1 MTASTPKQFP
11 PLIGVGLIMLLAC
24 SLYLPF
30 LDNPPVFDDA
40 FLFSGRHFFY
50 YATHPFGF
58 QLRVPPYFSFASA
71 HVLTGSM
78 EVNRILSLAFHI
90 ACSLALYKLIYDLL
104 RTVRDTDRTGSAP
117 GTELHAATW
126 AFISAAVFAI
136 HPVAVYGAA
145 YLVQRT
151 IVLATL
157 FSLLSVILFQRGLAR
172 GSHVDALSAALL
184 YSVAVLCKE
193 HAVLLPA
200 VAVLT
205 AALVPCERRF
215 AIRHTLIYLLACTP
229 AAIFV
234 TLLAKGVIGSAYE
247 PDFEIVGFQM
257 ENVFGFDIAQFPL
270 LRSAAIQAG
279 LFFNYFALWL
289 WPDTR
294 AMSVDIRVDF
304 VETWA
309 PIWTVLKAVAF
320 IAYGVIGFLLLKRR
334 GRAGLIGFGLL
345 YAWILFLVEFTAAR
359 FQEPFVLYRS
369 YLWAPGILLAF
380 GALLSRFPYR
390 AALAAFAIAGPVL
403 LYQAHDRLVTFSS
416 TFLLWK
422 DAAAKLPDKPIPW
435 GSRTLYNVGREY
447 MRAGHPDR
455 AIEIVERCLAQY
467 PDTYHCYFARGAIHL
482 ELEEFEQALP
492 YLARA
497 VTLNPDSGLAY
508 HRLGQAL
515 EKLDR
520 IQEAKALYR
529 RASQLGFKGADLEIN
544 RLEAPGGGLRPPK
557 STSPSTR

>member
-11 PLIGVGLIMLLAC
+11 PLIGVGLIIVLAC
-24 SLYLPF
+24 GLYLTF

-40 FLFSGRHFFY
+40 FLYSGRNFFY

-58 QLRVPPYFSFASA
+58 QLRVPPYFSFAVA

-104 RTVRDTDRTGSAP
+104 RAVRDTDRSGSAP
-117 GTELHAATW
+117 GTEWHAATW

-172 GSHVDALSAALL
+172 GSHADALSAALL

-193 HAVLLPA
+193 HGVLLPA

-215 AIRHTLIYLLACTP
+215 AIRHTVIYLLACTP

-234 TLLAKGVIGSAYE
+234 TLLTKGVIGSAYE
-247 PDFEIVGFQM
+247 PDFDLVGFQM
-257 ENVFGFDIAQFPL
+257 ENVFGFDITQFPL

-304 VETWA
+304 LETWA

-320 IAYGVIGFLLLKRR
+320 VAYGVVGLLLLKRR

-345 YAWILFLVEFTAAR
+345 YVWILFLVEFTAAR

-369 YLWAPGILLAF
+369 YLWAPGILLAC
-380 GALLSRFPYR
+380 GALLSRIPSR
-390 AALAAFAIAGPVL
+390 AALVAFAFAGPVL

-416 TFLLWK
+416 PFLLWK
-422 DAAAKLPDKPIPW
+422 DALAKLPDKPVPW

-455 AIEIVERCLAQY
+455 AIEIVERCMGQY
-467 PDTYHCYFARGAIHL
+467 PDTYHCYTARGAIHL

-497 VTLNPDSGLAY
+497 VMLNPDSAIAY
-508 HRLGQAL
+508 HRLGLAM
-515 EKLDR
+515 EKVGR
-520 IQEAKALYR
+520 VREAKALYR
-529 RASQLGFKGADLEIN
+529 RASQLGFKGADLEIK
-544 RLEAPGGGLRPPK
+544 RLEAAGGGLLPPK
-557 STSPSTR
+557 STTPSAR